1 MIATFERPTAATG
14 RVRLVAM
21 DLPGPKVRTGP
32 LTDGPRVIKLRPT
45 RDKLGRVTAPARC
58 WLTPAENPVP
68 PPRPGLQVLQMPE
81 SWLTA
86 LCVED
91 RIELAD
97 TRGAR
102 RHLVVET
109 TDERAPIDSEPRR

>member
-1 MIATFERPTAATG
+1 MIGHVPAASAAAG
-14 RVRLVAM
+14 RVCLVAM
-21 DLPGPKVRTGP
+21 ELSGPKVRTVP

-68 PPRPGLQVLQMPE
+68 PAHPRLPVLQMPE
-81 SWLTA
+81 SCLTG

-109 TDERAPIDSEPRR
+109 TDEG